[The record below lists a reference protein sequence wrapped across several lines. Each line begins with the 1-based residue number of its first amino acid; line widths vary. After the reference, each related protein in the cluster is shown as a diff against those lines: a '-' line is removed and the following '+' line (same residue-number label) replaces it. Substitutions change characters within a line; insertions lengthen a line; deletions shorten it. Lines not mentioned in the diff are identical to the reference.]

1 MGVRH
6 APAGGQYAPL
16 TPADIDA
23 IHETS
28 IKLLDAHGVQVP
40 HAGARET
47 FRMAGAQV
55 DGARVR
61 LSRAMIEDALAVVPH
76 RVYLASR
83 DGENDLE
90 LSGRRVHFGTGGSP
104 GFVLPAGAHDVRPAQ
119 LRDVAQLA
127 MLADALSELDFFL
140 LPVTPTA
147 VSLERLAT
155 CRFYAAL
162 RHTRKHIM
170 GGLIHLAGA
179 LAVLEMASAL
189 AGGVEALRE
198 RPFISAMT
206 SWMVSPLTFD
216 PDVTEILTFWCEQ
229 GMPVALSAA
238 PMAGS
243 TSPVTLAG
251 TLTQL
256 NAEQLAGIVYTQ
268 LVRAGSPVLAG
279 YIPGQ
284 MNPAS
289 GGYLGGAA
297 EFGMMQAGAAQLA
310 QYYDV
315 PIYCSAG
322 MTDSKLPDQQAGYE
336 KMLTLQLTAMA
347 GASYIHHAVGM
358 IENMNAV
365 SYEQMVIDNDIITMV
380 KRALRG
386 IATDDEHLAGDVIAR
401 VGPGG
406 NYLMDDHTLRHMRSE
421 FSYPPL
427 ADRRGREEWRA
438 TGGLDTRQ
446 RAAARVAQLLGEAEH
461 SLLPADVDRDLRS
474 RFDVSDGLDIT

>member
-1 MGVRH
+1 MGIRH

-16 TPADIDA
+16 TPADIRS

-28 IKLLDAHGVQVP
+28 ISLLENVGIQAPIV
-40 HAGARET
+40 GALDI
-47 FRMAGAQV
+47 FRSAGAQV
-55 DGARVR
+55 DGVRVR
-61 LSRAMIEDALAVVPH
+61 LSRPMIEDALATVPH
-76 RVYLASR
+76 RVLLASR
-83 DGENDLE
+83 DGQNDLE

-104 GFVLPAGAHDVRPAQ
+104 SFVLPPGKRDVRLAQ
-119 LRDVAQLA
+119 LSDVARLA
-127 MLADALSELDFFL
+127 ALAEALTEIDFFV
-140 LPVTPTA
+140 LPVTPTD
-147 VSLERLAT
+147 VTMGELPT

-162 RHTRKHIM
+162 RHTGKHIM
-170 GGLIHLAGA
+170 GGLIHMAGA
-179 LAVLEMASAL
+179 RAVLDMASAL
-189 AGGVEALRE
+189 AGGVDALRE
-198 RPFISAMT
+198 RPFVSSMT

-229 GMPVALSAA
+229 GMPVALSSA

-251 TLTQL
+251 TLVQL

-268 LVRAGSPVLAG
+268 LVRPGAPVLAG

-289 GGYLGGAA
+289 GGYLGGTA
-297 EFGMMQAGAAQLA
+297 EFGVMQAGAAQLA
-310 QYYDV
+310 QFYDV

-347 GASYIHHAVGM
+347 GASYIHHAAGM

-365 SYEQMVIDNDIITMV
+365 SYEQMVIDNDIIMMV
-380 KRALRG
+380 KRVLRG
-386 IATDDEHLAGDVIAR
+386 IDIDAEHLAGEVIAR

-406 NYLMDDHTLRHMRSE
+406 NYLMDDHTLRHIRTE
-421 FSYPPL
+421 FSFPPL
-427 ADRRGREEWRA
+427 ADRSGRDEWVA
-438 TGGLDTRQ
+438 AGGLDTRR
-446 RAAARVAQLLGEAEH
+446 RAAARVARILGEGMP
-461 SLLPADVDRDLRS
+461 SLLPAGLDRDIQA
-474 RFDVSDGLDIT
+474 RFGVRDGLDGG